1 MRPLTANYLT
11 NINRVHQT
19 QNPQH
24 SLFLSLSLILVLS
37 LEKSEP
43 QQTRQVTPTKISR
56 LKVAL
61 AQRLFFDA
69 RLPEIVFL

>member
-19 QNPQH
+19 QH

>member
-19 QNPQH
+19 HNPQH
-24 SLFLSLSLILVLS
+24 SFFLSLSLILVLS